1 MKELFLSETF
11 SIFMFFVPPI
21 CKGGHSLEN
30 IIRILAYFVG
40 MIIMIMLYNYRTE
53 RFSFLKDEEI
63 KDYPITRYKVG
74 GYIIIFWMIIISLVI
89 FQEVIL
95 KKTIDFVIFL
105 IPFLIT
111 IIYGL
116 FGAIPIVIKS
126 KYLINLSL
134 DFITIGK
141 MGVDLFGSWIGT
153 YDNGIII
160 YSYLINYDS
169 IKIIKSSPNKII
181 FSGITKYQGTPILVN
196 LKSKKSINYFK
207 PLLKEFVK
215 L

>member
-1 MKELFLSETF
+1 MQNK
-11 SIFMFFVPPI
+11 
-21 CKGGHSLEN
+21 
-30 IIRILAYFVG
+30 IRVLVYFVG
-40 MIIMIMLYNYRTE
+40 MIIILMIYRYRTE
-53 RFSFLKDEEI
+53 KFSFLKDEEI

-74 GYIIIFWMIIISLVI
+74 GYIIIFWMVIILLVI

-95 KKTIDFVIFL
+95 KKTIDCKIFL

-116 FGAIPIVIKS
+116 FGAIPIVINS

-134 DFITIGK
+134 DFISIGK

-153 YDNGIII
+153 YDNGLIV
-160 YSYLINYDS
+160 YVYLIDYNS
-169 IKIIKSSPNKII
+169 IKIIKNSSNKIV
-181 FSGITKYQGTPILVN
+181 FSGITKYENTPILVN
-196 LKSKKSINYFK
+196 LNSKRSINYVQ

-215 L
+215 LQ

>member
-1 MKELFLSETF
+1 
-11 SIFMFFVPPI
+11 
-21 CKGGHSLEN
+21 
-30 IIRILAYFVG
+30 
-40 MIIMIMLYNYRTE
+40 MLYRYRTE

-74 GYIIIFWMIIISLVI
+74 GYIMVFWMIIISLVV

-95 KKTIDFVIFL
+95 NKTIDFKTFI
-105 IPFLIT
+105 IQFLIT

-160 YSYLINYDS
+160 YFYLIDYNS
-169 IKIIKSSPNKII
+169 IKIINNSPNKIV
-181 FSGITKYQGTPILVN
+181 FSGIIKYENTPILVN
-196 LKSKKSINYFK
+196 LNSKRSVSYFQ
-207 PLLKEFVK
+207 PILKELVK
-215 L
+215 LQ